1 MASICGADCNNCGM
15 KDNCKGCI
23 ETDGHPFGGEC
34 VVAKC
39 YKRGGKDT
47 FCEYKKQIISEFN
60 ALEIQDMPQITE
72 LCALCGAYANLEY
85 SLSNGQKIKLLKDSN
100 IYLGY
105 QVEKKNSDK
114 CYGLVADDEC
124 LLVCEYGCN
133 GSDPQII
140 VYRKR

>member
-39 YKRGGKDT
+39 YKHGGKDT

-72 LCALCGAYANLEY
+72 LCALCGAYVNLEY

-105 QVEKKNSDK
+105 QVEKRTATNAMDWLRMMNAYWCVNTAATAQTLK
-114 CYGLVADDEC
+114 L
-124 LLVCEYGCN
+124 
-133 GSDPQII
+133 
-140 VYRKR
+140 